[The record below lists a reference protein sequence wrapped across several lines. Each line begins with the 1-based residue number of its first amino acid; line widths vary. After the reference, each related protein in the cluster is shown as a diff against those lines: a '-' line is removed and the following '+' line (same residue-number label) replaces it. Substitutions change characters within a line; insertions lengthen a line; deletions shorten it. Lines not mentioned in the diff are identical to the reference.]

1 MCINLLTQ
9 YACGHAKVEFMN
21 RYCQCTLIV
30 GPVVEKRERCGRIEC
45 GGKGAV
51 RGDIAVEAERM
62 VGEERRDGAMAEGEE
77 KKVVMYDGH
86 VGSMGRRSHLRSH
99 SQGGGG

>member
-1 MCINLLTQ
+1 
-9 YACGHAKVEFMN
+9 MN
-21 RYCQCTLIV
+21 RHCQCTLVV
-30 GPVVEKRERCGRIEC
+30 GPVVEKRERCGRIAC